1 MADPTPTRTETV
13 TANIAAVESKYCPES
28 YLRIITQC
36 IKDIS
41 ISIATLVDNGMVE
54 RVEAPELDDFV
65 NALK

>member
-13 TANIAAVESKYCPES
+13 TANIAAVEAKYGPES

-41 ISIATLVDNGMVE
+41 ISIATLVDNGTSE
-54 RVEAPELDDFV
+54 S
-65 NALK
+65 